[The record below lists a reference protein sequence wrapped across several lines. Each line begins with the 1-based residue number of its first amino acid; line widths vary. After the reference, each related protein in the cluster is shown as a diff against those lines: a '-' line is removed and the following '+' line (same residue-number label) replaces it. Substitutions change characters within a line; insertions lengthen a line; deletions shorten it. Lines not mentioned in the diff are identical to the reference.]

1 MNLSEL
7 MEAPQTVARNLMKP
21 PTTDGRCNYGKLARL
36 FFFFKNGKMHSSD
49 FLNVF
54 VQIYQCILMIYEKAP
69 QIVAHDLMKALT
81 TDGRCNYGKVIH
93 PFFPKI
99 YFSYL
104 LNVFVQNYKYFF

>member
-21 PTTDGRCNYGKLARL
+21 PTTDGRCNYGKLAHL
-36 FFFFKNGKMHSSD
+36 FSSSKMAKCIHLTL
-49 FLNVF
+49 LNVV

-81 TDGRCNYGKVIH
+81 TVEGVIMER
-93 PFFPKI
+93 
-99 YFSYL
+99 
-104 LNVFVQNYKYFF
+104 